1 MASVAKLG
9 LLVFTNLAGML
20 QALALPRIKLA
31 QQQLLNLWVHKTKLR
46 IVAGTDLQSRCPPVP
61 EALLLLRLAPPLW
74 LRQALQA
81 RP

>member
-31 QQQLLNLWVHKTKLR
+31 QQQLLNLWVHQTKLR
-46 IVAGTDLQSRCPPVP
+46 IVAGTDL
-61 EALLLLRLAPPLW
+61 
-74 LRQALQA
+74 
-81 RP
+81 